1 MVAAQWD
8 TASPFVPELLRSYD
22 TAFVD
27 LAPRVPRLGDP
38 RDLAWRAPLQRE
50 IVERFHDAHRVRPVD
65 AALLYVS
72 HYECDAGT
80 LEAIAATGV
89 PTLVLSMDDKHAF
102 EPRPGPIP
110 NGQRPLIGSATVH
123 LTNSLE
129 CIRWYSAEGAAAY
142 FFPEAADPEIYR
154 PLDLQKDIDASFVGG
169 WYGGRRDL
177 IEGLRALGIHVETFG
192 PGTDNG
198 IISRDEIVAVFNRS
212 RVNLGF
218 GGVAES
224 ARITCLKGRDF
235 EVPMTGN
242 AYLTQYNHE
251 LTHMYDVG
259 REIAC
264 YLNVNDCIEQIRM
277 LLDNP
282 AEAAALG
289 RASRERAL
297 RDHSWTARTDEL
309 LRWLGILTR

>member
-1 MVAAQWD
+1 MAAQWE
-8 TASPFVPELLRSYD
+8 TASPFVPELVRSYD
-22 TAFVD
+22 TAFVE
-27 LAPRVPRLGDP
+27 LAGKVPRLGDP
-38 RDLAWRAPLQRE
+38 RDLTWRAPLQRE
-50 IVERFHDAHRVRPVD
+50 LVERFQDAHRERAVD

-72 HYECDAGT
+72 HYECEPST
-80 LEAIAATGV
+80 LDEIASAGV
-89 PTLVLSMDDKHAF
+89 PVLVLSMDDKHAF
-102 EPRPGPIP
+102 DPRPGPVP

-129 CIRWYSAEGAAAY
+129 CVRWYAAEGAAAY
-142 FFPEAADPEIYR
+142 FFPEAADPEVYR
-154 PLDLQKDIDASFVGG
+154 PLDLQKDIDVSFLGG

-177 IEGLRALGIHVETFG
+177 IERLRALGIRVETFG

-198 IISRDEIVAVFNRS
+198 IISRDEIVTVFNRS

-224 ARITCLKGRDF
+224 ASVTCLKGRDF

-251 LTHMYDVG
+251 LTGLYDVG

-264 YLNVNDCIEQIRM
+264 YLNANDCAEQIRM
-277 LLDNP
+277 LLDDP
-282 AEAAALG
+282 AGAAALG
-289 RASRERAL
+289 RAARERAL
-297 RDHSWTARTDEL
+297 RQHTWRKRTDDL
-309 LRWLGILTR
+309 LRWLGILAP